1 MKTFR
6 QFLVATIVSALFFS
20 SLTQRVVALENEPIV
35 PNPVISES
43 AVLDP
48 SQDVPV
54 SEVVEKREANVKHFL
69 TDNFRT
75 MAMIYPVSV
84 HYQENGSW
92 NEIDN
97 TLIDTTDELQ
107 NEVVENKSGGIKI
120 RLAKN
125 SQSTKLVSMKLGD
138 IGLSWTFENIAKKA
152 IRVIQP
158 SAEKDNDLT
167 TVENLTSSVRYL
179 DVFNDVDLEYVLQG
193 DEVKEN
199 LILKSKDAERSFTQ
213 VFRFNGLTPVK
224 QEDGTIALVDT
235 EGNIVFRLERFLM
248 VDAKGEESQA
258 IETSFTH
265 VGDSWEL
272 TIRPD
277 EGWLNDPER
286 VYPVVVDPTVTTP
299 ITYADIDDAHVTKT
313 LPSSNF
319 YNSYILK
326 TGEAHR
332 TYLRFT
338 LPHLTAADMVIYA
351 SLEMSLAN
359 TGSISQNDY
368 QVNAHKVTG
377 SWSETT
383 LTWNNKPAYNPKIED
398 YEVVGHSNVAQAYLW
413 NITSIVKEW
422 YSSGVNN
429 GLMLKDNNEIAGY
442 GYKEYY
448 SADTS
453 STYQSYRP
461 VVTMVY
467 VNNNGL
473 ESYWTYHSQNVGR
486 AGTGYTNDSN
496 GNLVFIRQD
505 TFGTGNRM
513 PVSVSHV
520 YNLNDRSTNTNFG
533 NGWRLNYSQQ
543 AGSQVIGGVTY
554 HFWIDED
561 GTKHYFAYDATQ
573 QKYLDEAGTQ
583 LEMVKNADT
592 TYTLKDAQGN
602 LSKFNSAGK
611 LTEIQNSDGQK
622 ITLIYT
628 GALLTEIRN
637 PEWNSTDYVN
647 RRTILTYTNNLLTSI
662 TAVDGKIT
670 NFAYTGTQLTS
681 VTEVFDAIPANNKV
695 STYTYDGSGTD
706 QYKLLTATNFD
717 GYKLTYSYSSLKP
730 YRVIKFSESQG
741 STLGEELNLSYGY
754 NATFFTDFN
763 SRKSIYT
770 FNNAG
775 NTVTIQDPDGYAQYY
790 NYNESGSVKNSMA
803 LESKLQKS
811 VVNHLVNTS
820 YETTGSWVIE
830 SEGGSTGT
838 IGDAAAQK
846 YIGTLSMVINK
857 TNSIG
862 RHYFTQTLT
871 GLTKGKSYTFSA
883 YVKTTAMATGT
894 NIGALLSASY
904 KNAAGTWV
912 EIKSKYL
919 TGVFDWQR
927 LEMTFT
933 LPLDAATTEVRVR
946 PIVEN
951 AIGVAFFDALQ
962 LEEGTIANRYNLIEN
977 GNMDLT
983 TSWTFGGGTDVNDKI
998 LTLTSDLPPTSLNN
1012 DVLRIIGA
1020 YNQNKQ
1026 AYQFVNA
1033 SGVAND
1039 VFVVSGW
1046 SKAASAPLGK
1056 GNRVA
1061 LYLRFDNT
1069 DGTYTYRSKDFNTD
1083 TSEWQFL
1090 SFNAIADKAYSRVG
1104 VILVYSYNVNT
1115 AYFDG
1120 IGVFKDEFGQSYTY
1134 DSKGNVISV
1143 VDLAKQT
1150 SSFAYTNNDLTL
1162 ATDAKG
1168 NNYTYTYD
1176 ANHKITGASSA
1187 ELVKYSFKYEDAYGN
1202 ATSATIGDGTNGTKQ
1217 ITTST
1222 TYTTDG
1228 NYVATKKDALDNTVT
1243 YSINSLNGLVNSVT
1257 DPLLHTVTNQYNSD
1271 DSLKQVST
1279 TLGGQT
1285 VSNSYT
1291 YENDRLKT
1299 ITHNNFAYTF
1309 VYDTFGNVTQV
1320 KVGTTNLITNTYK
1333 DRTSRLDSFV
1343 YGNGDSVE
1351 YVFDSFD
1358 RITGVKIDGTLRTT
1372 YDYDANG
1379 VVGRVTD
1386 VSTGK
1391 STRYVY
1397 DFANRLAKVVESD
1410 GNSVS
1415 FGYDANN
1422 NASTFIDTVNGTT
1435 YTTSYTYDKDN
1446 RPTLVTSPKANTTGY
1461 VYDVLGR
1468 LTSKTWTSGSTAYTT
1483 AYTYKD
1489 HPTDTSRTST
1499 QLSSIQNG
1507 TSTPISYLYD
1517 ANGNITSITEGTNTI
1532 QYLYN
1537 ELNEVVRENNQRDN
1551 KTFVYNYDLGGNL
1564 LSKVQYAYTTG
1575 TLGTPVS
1582 TISYAY
1588 TNSNWKD
1595 LLTSFNGKAITYDVI
1610 GNPLTYDG
1618 GTYGWE
1624 GRKLTS
1630 FNKTGLA
1637 ISYTYNENGIRTSK
1651 TVNGVKTEYR
1661 LSGDKVT
1668 FEKTGSDT
1676 IYYVYDTQGQL
1687 VSMILNGT
1695 EYAYLRNA
1703 QNDIVGLINSSG
1715 TQVVSY
1721 TYSTWGEVLTV
1732 TGSLASTLGVK
1743 NPYRYRGYR
1752 YDSETGLYYLQ
1763 SRYYNP
1769 QWGRFVNSDDVY
1781 ITRINKGSIYDKNV
1795 FAYCD
1800 NNPVSRRDA
1809 SGHLWDTVFDVI
1821 SLGSSI
1827 LQVVSTPSDPWAW
1840 AGLAADVVSL
1850 AVPFVTGGSAVTR
1863 IISKIDNIDDV
1874 VEVRKAT
1881 DFTQEAL
1888 SEIGKL
1894 DKVGD
1899 CTKSTAKQGIKIH
1912 KGYKVGFGDAKE
1924 VRRFPGIRP
1933 DFVDEA
1939 SHIIFELKPNNPRA
1953 IKAGIQQLK
1962 KYNEVMGG
1970 GYKLVLELY

>member
-1 MKTFR
+1 M
-6 QFLVATIVSALFFS
+6 
-20 SLTQRVVALENEPIV
+20 
-35 PNPVISES
+35 
-43 AVLDP
+43 DP
-48 SQDVPV
+48 AQDVPV
-54 SEVVEKREANVKHFL
+54 SEVLEKREANVKHFL

-92 NEIDN
+92 KEIDN
-97 TLIDTTDELQ
+97 TLINSIDESQ

-125 SQSTKLVSMKLGD
+125 SQSTKLVSMKFGD

-199 LILKSKDAERSFTQ
+199 LILKSKNAERSFTQ

-520 YNLNDRSTNTNFG
+520 YNLNDRATNTNFG

-622 ITLIYT
+622 ITLLYT
-628 GALLTEIRN
+628 GSLLTEIKDASNR
-637 PEWNSTDYVN
+637 STV
-647 RRTILTYTNNLLTSI
+647 LTYASNLLTSI

-717 GYKLTYSYSSLKP
+717 GYKLTYSYSTLKP
-730 YRVIKFSESQG
+730 YRVIKFSESHSG
-741 STLGEELNLSYGY
+741 NPGEELNLSYGY
-754 NATFFTDFN
+754 NATFFTDFDN
-763 SRKSIYT
+763 RKSIYT

-838 IGDAAAQK
+838 IGGAAAQK

-1033 SGVAND
+1033 SGSAND

-1120 IGVFKDEFGQSYTY
+1120 IGVFKEEFGQSYTY

-1187 ELVKYSFKYEDAYGN
+1187 ELVKYSFAYDTYGN
-1202 ATSATIGDGTNGTKQ
+1202 ATSATIGDGAGGTKK

-1222 TYTTDG
+1222 TYTADG

-1637 ISYTYNENGIRTSK
+1637 ISYAYNENGIRTSK
-1651 TVNGVKTEYR
+1651 TVNGVKTDYR

-1687 VSMILNGT
+1687 ISMILNGT

-1703 QNDIVGLINSSG
+1703 QNDIVGLINSAG
-1715 TQVVSY
+1715 TQVVAY

-1732 TGSLASTLGVK
+1732 TGSLASTLGAK

-1752 YDSETGLYYLQ
+1752 YDTETGLYYLQ

-1769 QWGRFVNSDDVY
+1769 QWGRFVNSDNASVVAASP
-1781 ITRINKGSIYDKNV
+1781 TSLSDKNT

-1800 NNPVSRRDA
+1800 NNPVNRTDEGGYIWGMIGVA
-1809 SGHLWDTVFDVI
+1809 ALAGGLISGITDVLTQAATTNKIDWKQAAIAAISGAVSGVAALIPGGTAI
-1821 SLGSSI
+1821 SLATSIGVNSALGVGTYVATEVINGRQINKKELQKSAFCGAIAGAVGGLIRLKSTSALKKSADAVVNKGLKKIINGLFRNNRAVYDAGNYLWKQGNKMLVDYGWQVGINSGIGSSSGI
-1827 LQVVSTPSDPWAW
+1827 LAYQYLP
-1840 AGLAADVVSL
+1840 
-1850 AVPFVTGGSAVTR
+1850 
-1863 IISKIDNIDDV
+1863 
-1874 VEVRKAT
+1874 
-1881 DFTQEAL
+1881 
-1888 SEIGKL
+1888 
-1894 DKVGD
+1894 
-1899 CTKSTAKQGIKIH
+1899 
-1912 KGYKVGFGDAKE
+1912 
-1924 VRRFPGIRP
+1924 
-1933 DFVDEA
+1933 
-1939 SHIIFELKPNNPRA
+1939 
-1953 IKAGIQQLK
+1953 
-1962 KYNEVMGG
+1962 
-1970 GYKLVLELY
+1970 